1 LNIKYNNHMEN
12 FTAYN
17 PVKVHFGKGVTDNL
31 GATAL
36 QYGKKALLMYGKG
49 STVKH
54 GYYDRIK
61 KQLVDNNIDLAE
73 YSGIKSNPVYEDVEA
88 AIALARKEQVD
99 FIVALGGGSVIDSAK
114 IVSLCVQENLNPWHV
129 MIRQQKPQKSMPL
142 LTVLT
147 LAATGTEMNAAAVLQ
162 NHKTGQKVGHIN
174 PLAYPKHSFLDPE
187 FTYSVPKNYTAYGI
201 VDMIA
206 HALEAY
212 FGQGVSRLTDKFIIS
227 IIQEAM
233 HFGPLVLK
241 EPENYEYRA
250 NVMWTGTTAL
260 NGMTN
265 WGKKY
270 GDWGVH
276 ALGHELSL
284 QFDVPHG
291 ASLSIAYPAW
301 MKLQIEKAGNRIA
314 ALGQALWGDSD
325 LRATIRNFEN
335 FFESI
340 ESPVRLQQA
349 GIDVDKRENI
359 IQGLNDNQ
367 ASGFVYPLI
376 DEERQR
382 VVDFMYEGAL

>member
-1 LNIKYNNHMEN
+1 MEN

-17 PVKVHFGKGVTDNL
+17 PVKLHFGKGVTDKL
-31 GATAL
+31 GETASEF
-36 QYGKKALLMYGKG
+36 GKKVLLMYGKG

-54 GYYDRIK
+54 GYYDIVLQ
-61 KQLVDNNIDLAE
+61 QLKSNGLEVIE
-73 YSGIKSNPVYEDVEA
+73 YSGIKSNPVYEDVEN
-88 AIALARKEQVD
+88 AIELGRKEEVD
-99 FIVALGGGSVIDSAK
+99 LIVALGGGSVIDSAK
-114 IVSLCVQENLNPWHV
+114 ITSMCIPGDLNSWKV
-129 MIRQQKPQKSMPL
+129 MSREVKPEKSVPL
-142 LTVLT
+142 ITVLT

-162 NHKTGQKVGHIN
+162 NHQTGQKLGYVD

-187 FTYSVPKNYTAYGI
+187 FTYSVPKSYTAYGV

-212 FGQGVSRLTDKFIIS
+212 FGQGTARLTDKFIVS

-233 HFGPLVLK
+233 HFGPLALK

-250 NVMWTGTTAL
+250 NLMWAGTTAL

-276 ALGHELSL
+276 SLGHELSL

-301 MKLQIEKAGNRIA
+301 MKLQIEKAGTRIA

-325 LRATIRNFEN
+325 LRSTIRNFEN

-340 ESPVRLQQA
+340 ESPIRLQQA
-349 GIDVDKRENI
+349 GIDVDKREKI
-359 IQGLNDNQ
+359 INGLNDNL
-367 ASGFVYPLI
+367 ASGFVYPLSN
-376 DEERQR
+376 DEHQR
-382 VVDFMYEGAL
+382 VVDYMYEGAL